1 MKAYLT
7 KWLDFIDHK
16 FVLYLTLIVTTLG
29 YGAYVAMTSEVEAF
43 PDVTNVQVQVITQYA
58 GKAAEEVERQVTI
71 PVEMVTNGLPGLI
84 NRRSISMFG
93 LSVVTLTFDDN
104 VQSKQAR
111 LDVNMR
117 LSDAGLPEAAEV
129 TLSPDSTPVGEI
141 YRYVIE
147 GPGAIDELRL
157 IQDWTVMREIKGIQG
172 VADVV
177 VFGGKR
183 RSIDV
188 QVDLEKMKEFD
199 LDFSDITHELRS
211 NNLNAGGGLI
221 ERGEQGFL
229 VRSIGLFEQ
238 PETLENAVIA
248 TRNEIPI
255 RVNDIGNVQFGAKP
269 RLGKVGL
276 NGKDDVV
283 EGIVLLRKGSDTLGT
298 CARIKDKVNYLN
310 DNVLPKGTRIRQISD
325 RTELIEKS
333 SHTVYHNIFFG
344 VFLVS
349 TLLILGFG
357 LHYWRLV
364 LAVLMVIPFAL
375 FTAFVGVRLS
385 GFSPNLISLGAVDFG
400 IIVETAIFCAE
411 AVIAGFATSLALGQ
425 KEDMVQKKKTII
437 ESLSEVMGPALLCA
451 FLLIIAFIPILTL
464 SRVEGR
470 IFRPLGITLISA
482 LIGGQIG
489 AILFIPFAAK
499 HSPMVSHAD
508 SWQERLFLKF
518 FEFIK
523 RVSEPLKKVP
533 KLKISSLAAIFAVI
547 IGFYAYLGKEFLPA
561 LNEGSI
567 YIRVVGPSTVSGH
580 TSTIL
585 ASEIR
590 KRVKTLP
597 EVRDVV
603 SQIGRPDDGTDV
615 NGMDTIETFVTLKA
629 PDEWKS
635 AETLSGLV
643 EILQKKLSDL
653 EGVEVSFSQPIKD
666 NVDEAISGV
675 KGELV
680 IKIFGPNSE
689 ELQRLGSE
697 MEAIVKAE
705 PGAQDVSV
713 ERLFGQP
720 ELRFIMDHDRLG
732 AYGLTVTDAAASLE
746 NSLVGRVASK
756 MMDPSGRFIDIVV
769 KPILPEK
776 VTTSNLENLNVRTG
790 AGPKVYLKDVTTN
803 KLTEGIVKIYREEG
817 ERRVAVKISVRGR
830 AVVDFVKEVDAKIRM
845 RVKLPPYYRMVWAG
859 AFENANRASSQLMI
873 VVPICLAFIIVVL
886 HSWFESWGM
895 VGLILM
901 EIPFGVI
908 GSLIGLA
915 LFGLNFSISAAAG
928 VIVLIGISL
937 LTGMMYL
944 SDWHET
950 KDAWLSLKRKGL
962 SILLSNGV
970 AIIGLIPAAFSNG
983 IGAETAKPFAVA
995 ILTGLISSLIL
1006 TLILMPR
1013 ILEKEKGR
1021 FGVKLVK

>member
-1 MKAYLT
+1 MKNLLT

-16 FVLYLTLIVTTLG
+16 FILYITVILATLG
-29 YGAYVAMTSEVEAF
+29 YGAYVAVTSEVEAF
-43 PDVTNVQVQVITQYA
+43 PDVTNVQVQVITQYP

-71 PVEMVTNGLPGLI
+71 PIEMVTNGLPGLI

-93 LSVVTLTFDDN
+93 LSVITLTFDDD

-117 LSDAGLPEAAEV
+117 LSDVDIPESAEV
-129 TLSPDSTPVGEI
+129 GLSPDSTPVGEI

-147 GPGAIDELRL
+147 GPGTIDELRL
-157 IQDWTVMREIKGIQG
+157 IQDWTVMRELKGIQG

-188 QVDLEKMKEFD
+188 SVNLEKLKEYK
-199 LDFSDITHELRS
+199 LDISDVADELKQ

-221 ERGEQGFL
+221 ERGQQGFL
-229 VRSIGLFEQ
+229 VRSIGLFESPQ
-238 PETLENAVIA
+238 TLENAVIA
-248 TRNEIPI
+248 TRDEIPV
-255 RVNDIGNVQFGAKP
+255 RVNDIGSVQFGARP

-276 NGKDDVV
+276 NENEDVV
-283 EGIVLLRKGSDTLGT
+283 EGIVLLRKGSDTIGT
-298 CARIKDKVNYLN
+298 CERIKARVNYLN
-310 DNVLPKGTRIRQISD
+310 DNVLPKGVRIRQISD

-364 LAVLMVIPFAL
+364 VAVLMVIPFAL
-375 FTAFVGVRLS
+375 FTAFVGVKLS
-385 GFSPNLISLGAVDFG
+385 GFKPNLISLGAVDFG

-411 AVIAGFATSLALGQ
+411 AVIAGFATSLARGR
-425 KEDMVQKKKTII
+425 KDAGDKKRTII
-437 ESLSEVMGPALLCA
+437 ESLSDVMGPALLCA
-451 FLLIIAFIPILTL
+451 FLLIIAFVPILTL

-489 AILFIPFAAK
+489 AILFVPFAAK
-499 HSPMVSHAD
+499 HSPMVSD
-508 SWQERLFLKF
+508 ENSWQERLFHKL
-518 FEFIK
+518 FEKIK
-523 RVSEPLKKVP
+523 KLSEPFARIG
-533 KLKISSLAAIFAVI
+533 KLKLISLSVLFVI
-547 IGFYAYLGKEFLPA
+547 IGGLYGWMGKEFLPA

-567 YIRVVGPSTVSGH
+567 YIRIIAPSTVSGRA
-580 TSTIL
+580 STHL
-585 ASEIR
+585 ANEIR
-590 KRVKTLP
+590 SRVRTLP
-597 EVRDVV
+597 EVRDVI

-615 NGMDTIETFVTLKA
+615 NGVDTIETFVTLKS

-635 AETLSGLV
+635 AETLGGLV

-653 EGVEVSFSQPIKD
+653 QGVEVSFSQPIKD

-680 IKIFGPNSE
+680 IKIFGPDSST
-689 ELQRLGSE
+689 LQRLAKE
-697 MEAIVKAE
+697 MEKIVKKA

-720 ELRFIMDHDRLG
+720 ELRFQMDHDRLG
-732 AYGLTVTDAAASLE
+732 AYGLTVADAASSLE
-746 NSLVGRVASK
+746 SSLVGKVASK
-756 MMDPSGRFIDIVV
+756 MMDESGRFIDIVV
-769 KPILPEK
+769 KPLLPEK
-776 VTTSNLENLNVRTG
+776 ISTSNLENLNVRTG
-790 AGPKVYLKDVTTN
+790 IGPKVYLKDVTAN
-803 KLTEGIVKIYREEG
+803 KLTSGIVKIYREEG

-830 AVVDFVKEVDAKIRM
+830 AVVDFVKAVDHEIREK
-845 RVKLPPYYRMVWAG
+845 VKLPPYYRMVWAG
-859 AFENANRASSQLMI
+859 AFENANRATKQLMI

-886 HSWFESWGM
+886 QSWFSSWKM
-895 VGLILM
+895 VGLVLM
-901 EIPFGVI
+901 EIPFGIV
-908 GSLIGLA
+908 GSLLGLT

-944 SDWHET
+944 SDWRQT
-950 KDAWLSLKRKGL
+950 NDAWLSMKKKGL

-995 ILTGLISSLIL
+995 ILLGLISSLLL
-1006 TLILMPR
+1006 TLVLLPR
-1013 ILEKEKGR
+1013 ILEKEKAP
-1021 FGVKLVK
+1021 

>member
-1 MKAYLT
+1 MNRL
-7 KWLDFIDHK
+7 LSFILEFIDRK
-16 FVLYLTLIVTTLG
+16 FALYLTVIFACFG
-29 YGAYVAMTSEVEAF
+29 YGAFIAFNSEIEAF
-43 PDVTNVQVQVITQYA
+43 PDVTNVQVQVITQFP

-71 PVEMVTNGLPGLI
+71 PLEMATNGIPGLI

-93 LSVVTLTFDDN
+93 LSVITLTFDDN

-117 LSDAGLPEAAEV
+117 LSDVEVPSSAEV
-129 TLSPDSTPVGEI
+129 RLSPDSTPVGEI
-141 YRYVIE
+141 YRYVVE
-147 GPGAIDELRL
+147 GSSAIDELRL
-157 IQDWTVMREIKGIQG
+157 IQDWTVMRELKGIQG

-188 QVDLEKMKEFD
+188 QVDLEKLKEYS
-199 LDFSDITHELRS
+199 LDIKDVVEEIGK
-211 NNLNAGGGLI
+211 NNLNAGGGFI

-229 VRSIGLFEQ
+229 VRSLGLFEK

-248 TRNEIPI
+248 TREQIPI
-255 RVNDIGNVQFGAKP
+255 RVNDIGTVQFGFKP

-276 NGKDDVV
+276 NEKDDVV
-283 EGIVLLRKGSDTLGT
+283 EGIVLLRKGLDTLGT
-298 CARIKDKVNYLN
+298 CKRIKEKVDYLN
-310 DNVLPKGTRIRQISD
+310 KNVLPDGVKIRQISD

-344 VFLVS
+344 IFLVC

-357 LHYWRLV
+357 LHFWRLV
-364 LAVLMVIPFAL
+364 LAVLLVIPFAL
-375 FTAFVGVRLS
+375 LTAFVGVKLA

-411 AVIAGFATSLALGQ
+411 AVIAGFSATLALKQ
-425 KEDMVQKKKTII
+425 DVTYEEKKKTIVQ
-437 ESLSEVMGPALLCA
+437 SLTDVMGPALLCA
-451 FLLIIAFIPILTL
+451 FLLIVAFVPILSL
-464 SRVEGR
+464 QRVEGR

-482 LIGGQIG
+482 LIGGQLG
-489 AILFIPFAAK
+489 ALLFVPWAAK
-499 HSPMVSHAD
+499 LSPLHSHMN
-508 SWQERLFLKF
+508 SWQEKLFLRF
-518 FEFIK
+518 HG
-523 RVSEPLKKVP
+523 
-533 KLKISSLAAIFAVI
+533 KLKAWSIPLSKIPRLKLSSFLFLAVI
-547 IGFYAYLGKEFLPA
+547 TTGLYTYLGKEFLPA

-567 YIRVVGPSTVSGH
+567 YVRTVAPATVSGK
-580 TSTIL
+580 TSMIL
-585 ASEIR
+585 AAKIR
-590 KRVKTLP
+590 KLIKELP

-615 NGMDTIETFVTLKA
+615 NGMDTIETFVTLISPEK
-629 PDEWKS
+629 WKS
-635 AETLSGLV
+635 ADTINGLV
-643 EILQKKLSDL
+643 AILQKKLSAL

-689 ELQRLGSE
+689 ELQRLGRE
-697 MEAIVKAE
+697 MVKIVKAQ
-705 PGAQDVSV
+705 PGAQDVAV

-732 AYGLTVTDAAASLE
+732 AYGLTVSDAAASLE
-746 NSLVGRVASK
+746 NSLVGKMSTR
-756 MMDPSGRFIDIVV
+756 MMDMNGRFIDVMV

-776 VTTSNLENLNVRTG
+776 VTTNSLENLNVRTG
-790 AGPKVYLKDVTTN
+790 SGAKVYLRDVTSD
-803 KLTEGIVKIYREEG
+803 KLTEGITKIYREEG

-830 AVVDFVKEVDAKIRM
+830 AIVDFVKEVDRKIRSQ
-845 RVKLPPYYRMVWAG
+845 VKLPPYYRMVWAG
-859 AFENANRASSQLMI
+859 SFENANRAGKQLMI
-873 VVPICLAFIIVVL
+873 VVPLCLLLMVVIL
-886 HSWFESWGM
+886 HSWFSSWQI
-895 VGLILM
+895 VHLVLM
-901 EIPFGVI
+901 EIPFGIV
-908 GSLIGLA
+908 GSLVGLSIA
-915 LFGLNFSISAAAG
+915 GLNLSISAAAG

-944 SDWHET
+944 SDWVHTRNGWE
-950 KDAWLSLKRKGL
+950 SLERKGL

-995 ILTGLISSLIL
+995 ILSGLISSLAL
-1006 TLILMPR
+1006 TLFLMPR
-1013 ILEKEKGR
+1013 ILEKE
-1021 FGVKLVK
+1021 